1 MSKINFLN
9 PTHRCFIIVLLAT
22 LSLQSE
28 LTIANQLFFLGS
40 LIVSFYLHK
49 IRFRL
54 KHILIAILSVLLLF
68 IQLTIEDYVFSKDYF
83 INIIGLLLIIRFADL
98 DNKKKLFSFSLISLI
113 VCVVS
118 LINSQDII
126 SSLLSLGILVTTIIN
141 MYLINQT
148 EIIDLNIKNLIKIL
162 SLSLL
167 IVPIVIVIYLIFPRT
182 EVNIKILEA
191 SNTNLGIPDEIGLG
205 SFQSFADSTKKVFNL
220 NTTKFNQN
228 DLYFRVKTFD
238 FMMPDKTWISSK
250 EDVLFNQFKQQLSI
264 SKPEILQDR
273 FDIILENHNKKWIP
287 TLKGYTISDGVNNY
301 RYSYFN
307 QTHENF
313 KEIEK
318 KKIIQFV
325 KFNQNT
331 IIGNE
336 LKEFYLKLPNTI
348 SKDLEKWA
356 LDNKKDKS
364 NQEYL
369 NFVLNFFNQNNFYYN
384 LSPNVK
390 GKNDYADFFFNS
402 REGYCEYYAGTFV
415 ILARLAGIPSR
426 IVSGYYGGSL
436 NKFGQFYEFTQ
447 SDAHAWVEVW
457 LDNTGWVRIDPT
469 AAIPPSRIRNTI
481 NQYLDQANNNDRAFF
496 SLGLMNIR
504 TYLNYLDYKWTMSFL
519 EYDKQS
525 RDNFLD
531 NVKDKNYLIFLL
543 IFMPFILF
551 RIFRFIMNFNKKN
564 IIRFLFN
571 LMILISPKKNKILNS
586 DTPHQAFEKL
596 NDKTKKK
603 YQNFFKIYLKNIYS

>member
-22 LSLQSE
+22 LSLQNE

-49 IRFRL
+49 IKFRL

-205 SFQSFADSTKKVFNL
+205 SFQSFADSTKKVFTL
-220 NTTKFNQN
+220 NTKKFQQK

-238 FMMPDKTWISSK
+238 YLTPDKTWISSK
-250 EDVLFNQFKQQLSI
+250 EDFLLKNFKQQLTL
-264 SKPEILQDR
+264 SKPKLLDDSY
-273 FDIILENHNKKWIP
+273 DIILENHNKKWVP
-287 TLKGYTISDGVNNY
+287 SLRNYTVTNGLNNHY
-301 RYSYFN
+301 YSFFN
-307 QTHENF
+307 QTHQNYI
-313 KEIEK
+313 EIEK
-318 KKIIQFV
+318 KKIIQFTKFEQLNYIGDDLKKFYTQLPNSISNDLV
-325 KFNQNT
+325 NWVETNKQNRSDKEYLTFLMNYFNQN
-331 IIGNE
+331 E
-336 LKEFYLKLPNTI
+336 
-348 SKDLEKWA
+348 
-356 LDNKKDKS
+356 
-364 NQEYL
+364 
-369 NFVLNFFNQNNFYYN
+369 FYYN
-384 LSPNVK
+384 LSPKVTA
-390 GKNDYADFFFNS
+390 KNDYADFFFNS
-402 REGYCEYYAGTFV
+402 KEGYCEYYAGMFV
-415 ILARLAGIPSR
+415 ILARLANIPSR
-426 IVSGYYGGSL
+426 IVSGYFGGTE
-436 NKFGQFYEFTQ
+436 NEFGDFYEFTQ
-447 SDAHAWVEVW
+447 SDSHAWTEVW
-457 LDNTGWVRIDPT
+457 LNDLGWVRFDPT
-469 AAIPPSRIRNTI
+469 TEIPPSRIKNSI
-481 NQYLDQANNNDRAFF
+481 NQFLDQNNENLDKQF
-496 SLGLMNIR
+496 SFKIYNYAR
-504 TYLNYLDYKWTMSFL
+504 NYFTYLDYKWTTSFI
-519 EYDKQS
+519 EYDKKT
-525 RDNFLD
+525 RDEFIN
-531 NVKDKNYLIFLL
+531 KINYRYLLVIFAPFIIFQIFKLILL
-543 IFMPFILF
+543 I
-551 RIFRFIMNFNKKN
+551 NKRN
-564 IIRFLFN
+564 LVRLLFN
-571 LMILISPKKNKILNS
+571 LIIILSPKKQKILKS
-586 DTPHQAFEKL
+586 DTPHQAFDKL
-596 NDKTKKK
+596 NLTSKKR
-603 YQNFFKIYLKNIYS
+603 YSNFFKIYLKNIYC